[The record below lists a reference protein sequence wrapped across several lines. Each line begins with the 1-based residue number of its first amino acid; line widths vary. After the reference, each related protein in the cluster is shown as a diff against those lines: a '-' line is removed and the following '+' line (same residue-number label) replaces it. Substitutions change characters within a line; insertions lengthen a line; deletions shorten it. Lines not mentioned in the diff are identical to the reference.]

1 MDTAAREQAK
11 SFELRAATAL
21 SNLLAA
27 GGRRAEARA
36 ILAPV
41 VGWFTE
47 GHATLDMIAA
57 RRTLESL
64 E

>member
-1 MDTAAREQAK
+1 
-11 SFELRAATAL
+11 
-21 SNLLAA
+21 
-27 GGRRAEARA
+27 
-36 ILAPV
+36 V